1 MVKAVYI
8 ELCLL
13 YWLQKLDYLLKRAES
28 NIPIPVDGGC
38 VFCTDYRNWTR
49 NVLRAISPFP
59 LMVVVFFVLIT
70 ETGLFA
76 ETCWEQYP
84 HSRWWWLCFLY
95 WLQKLDYLLKRAESN
110 IPIPD
115 DGGCV
120 FCTDYRNWTI
130 CWNVLRAISPFPLM
144 VVVFFVL
151 ITETGLFAETCW
163 EQHPH
168 SRWWWL
174 CFLYWLQ
181 KLDYL
186 LKRAESNIPIPVDG
200 GCVFCTDYRNWTI
213 CWNVLRA
220 ISPFPLMVVVFFVL
234 ITETGLFAETC
245 WEQYPHLQKRPSLLP
260 GSW

>member
-38 VFCTDYRNWTR
+38 VFCTDYRNWT
-49 NVLRAISPFP
+49 
-59 LMVVVFFVLIT
+59 
-70 ETGLFA
+70 
-76 ETCWEQYP
+76 
-84 HSRWWWLCFLY
+84 
-95 WLQKLDYLLKRAESN
+95 
-110 IPIPD
+110 
-115 DGGCV
+115 
-120 FCTDYRNWTI
+120 I
-130 CWNVLRAISPFPLM
+130 CWNVLRATFPFPLM

-163 EQHPH
+163 EQHSH

-220 ISPFPLMVVVFFVL
+220 TFPFTKKTFPVPRLLVTSSVSSDLWLFLSFFLYIPVRLNLCFAVCFAILKILNVFLTFY
-234 ITETGLFAETC
+234 
-245 WEQYPHLQKRPSLLP
+245 WQQ
-260 GSW
+260 